1 MLKSANRQILIVIGR
16 IERMEREDG
25 RRRGGIAI
33 GPGRRWEMGEERW
46 TRGERR
52 EWQTR
57 GGKEREERTA

>member
-1 MLKSANRQILIVIGR
+1 
-16 IERMEREDG
+16 MEREDG
-25 RRRGGIAI
+25 RRSGGIVI